1 LEVMRLLNTSTLVVD
16 EFFSNPPEYVILSH
30 TWGEEEVTLQDMMS
44 GCTVEKRG
52 WAKISGCCKKALADG
67 FSYCW
72 IDTCCTI
79 QTHHR
84 RQRPTKRVAHAAE
97 IGGRMHMAF

>member
-1 LEVMRLLNTSTLVVD
+1 MRLLNTSTLVVD
-16 EFFSNPPEYVILSH
+16 EFFSHPPEYVILSH

-44 GCTVEKRG
+44 GCTVQKRG

-72 IDTCCTI
+72 IDTCCI
-79 QTHHR
+79 R
-84 RQRPTKRVAHAAE
+84 NVAQMTMPYKSR
-97 IGGRMHMAF
+97 GSCR